1 MQIGHDVTEDS
12 VWGKVARKMHIKLM
26 MWSKVRLSFA
36 GRVTVLKTMAYSQIW
51 YLGSFYDMTT
61 QRASQPAG
69 SHPRAAATGRSMPR
83 AAPGMQTATTD
94 ARALDGRYTI

>member
-1 MQIGHDVTEDS
+1 MAWKRPGDSIDVLGMQIGHDVTEDS

-61 QRASQPAG
+61 QRASQL
-69 SHPRAAATGRSMPR
+69 RE
-83 AAPGMQTATTD
+83 
-94 ARALDGRYTI
+94 